1 MYRDLKIGPRGQC
14 RVAFCNV
21 IIYLLSASPVLDE
34 ARRTKRRKRDG
45 VTMGND
51 KHLDATERAECGV
64 DHRMTRRRWLLSFR
78 PRSTS
83 STFSTDVSTPI
94 VDERA
99 RSLRHRSRYRAN
111 ASPLSHKSGPF
122 VPMGWDGIVIVDE
135 NGFLL
140 QFFFVTCYNCCN
152 TYNTRV
158 YKSWYI
164 YLARNKFCSFGESF
178 LSVTSYAFLRVCLTD
193 WGPTFMDPSILN

>member
-1 MYRDLKIGPRGQC
+1 MAELENPKASCSKNRRRVYRDLKIGPRGQC

-64 DHRMTRRRWLLSFR
+64 DHCMTRWLLSFR
-78 PRSTS
+78 PCRTS
-83 STFSTDVSTPI
+83 STFSTDVSTPT

-111 ASPLSHKSGPF
+111 ASPFS
-122 VPMGWDGIVIVDE
+122 
-135 NGFLL
+135 
-140 QFFFVTCYNCCN
+140 QT
-152 TYNTRV
+152 
-158 YKSWYI
+158 
-164 YLARNKFCSFGESF
+164 
-178 LSVTSYAFLRVCLTD
+178 
-193 WGPTFMDPSILN
+193 